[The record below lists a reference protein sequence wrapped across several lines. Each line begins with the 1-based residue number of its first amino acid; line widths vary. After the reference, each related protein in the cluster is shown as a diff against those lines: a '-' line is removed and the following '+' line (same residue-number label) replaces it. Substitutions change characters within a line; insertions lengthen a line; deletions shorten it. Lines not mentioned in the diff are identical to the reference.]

1 MVSFGKSSKEGALEH
16 ASPHFSPGS
25 YARSWKR
32 VSWRTM
38 RRPAALLVAIS
49 AIAWPACSS
58 EPEPAEARIRAL
70 LAEMEVAAEAK
81 DLRPLKAVVS
91 ERYTD
96 ELGNDRRGIVRLLTY
111 HFLRNQS
118 IHLLTRV
125 AAIELPEPGR
135 ASVTAYVAMAGR
147 PIPDADALTQLRANL
162 YRFDFAL
169 EDVGKSWQVT
179 RAAWRPAEARDFL

>member
-1 MVSFGKSSKEGALEH
+1 LEH
-16 ASPHFSPGS
+16 ASQRRDVRR
-25 YARSWKR
+25 AA
-32 VSWRTM
+32 

-49 AIAWPACSS
+49 AIAWPACSPQ
-58 EPEPAEARIRAL
+58 PESAEAQIRAL
-70 LAEMEVAAEAK
+70 LAEMELAAEEK

-91 ERYTD
+91 EQYSD
-96 ELGNDRRGIVRLLTY
+96 ELGNDRQAIVGLLTY

-125 AAIELPEPGR
+125 AAIELPEPER
-135 ASVTAYVAMAGR
+135 ASVTTYVAMAGR
-147 PIPDADALTQLRANL
+147 PIPDANALTQLRANL

-169 EDVGKSWQVT
+169 EISGKRWQVT

>member
-1 MVSFGKSSKEGALEH
+1 V
-16 ASPHFSPGS
+16 
-25 YARSWKR
+25 
-32 VSWRTM
+32 V
-38 RRPAALLVAIS
+38 LLVAIS
-49 AIAWPACSS
+49 AIAWPACLS
-58 EPEPAEARIRAL
+58 ESESAEARIRAL

-81 DLRPLKAVVS
+81 DLRPVKAVVS
-91 ERYTD
+91 EHYTD
-96 ELGNDRRGIVRLLTY
+96 ELGNDRRDIIRLLTY

-125 AAIELPEPGR
+125 AAVELPEPGR

-147 PIPDADALTQLRANL
+147 PIPDADALMQLRADL

-169 EDVGKSWQVT
+169 EDTGGSWQVT

>member
-1 MVSFGKSSKEGALEH
+1 MVSFWNSSKEGALEH
-16 ASPHFSPGS
+16 ARPRCDVRG
-25 YARSWKR
+25 A
-32 VSWRTM
+32 V

-58 EPEPAEARIRAL
+58 PPQSAEAQIRAL
-70 LAEMEVAAEAK
+70 LAEMEVAAEEK

-91 ERYTD
+91 EQYAD
-96 ELGNDRRGIVRLLTY
+96 ESGNDRQAIVRLLTY

-125 AAIELPEPGR
+125 AAIELPEPDR
-135 ASVTAYVAMAGR
+135 ASVIVYVAMAGR
-147 PIPDADALTQLRANL
+147 PIPDVDAMTQLRANL

-169 EDVGKSWQVT
+169 EDVEKRWQVK

>member
-1 MVSFGKSSKEGALEH
+1 MRWSGALL
-16 ASPHFSPGS
+16 A
-25 YARSWKR
+25 
-32 VSWRTM
+32 
-38 RRPAALLVAIS
+38 AIS

-58 EPEPAEARIRAL
+58 EPESAEARIRSL

-81 DLRPLKAVVS
+81 DIRPLKAVVL
-91 ERYTD
+91 ERYAD
-96 ELGNDRRGIVRLLTY
+96 DRGNDRQAIVGLLAF

-125 AAIELPEPGR
+125 TAVELPEPER
-135 ASVTAYVAMAGR
+135 ALVTVYVAMGGR
-147 PIPDADALTQLRANL
+147 PIPNVDSLTRLRADL

-169 EDVGKSWQVT
+169 EETGNGWQVS

>member
-1 MVSFGKSSKEGALEH
+1 MEH
-16 ASPHFSPGS
+16 ARPRCDVRG
-25 YARSWKR
+25 A
-32 VSWRTM
+32 V

-49 AIAWPACSS
+49 AIVWPACSS
-58 EPEPAEARIRAL
+58 PPQSAEAQIRAL
-70 LAEMEVAAEAK
+70 LAEMELAAEEK

-91 ERYTD
+91 EQYND
-96 ELGNDRRGIVRLLTY
+96 ELGNDRQAIVGLLTY

-125 AAIELPEPGR
+125 AAIELPEPER
-135 ASVTAYVAMAGR
+135 ASVTTYVAMAGR
-147 PIPDADALTQLRANL
+147 PIPDANALTQLRANL

-169 EDVGKSWQVT
+169 KTSGRRWQVT

>member
-1 MVSFGKSSKEGALEH
+1 
-16 ASPHFSPGS
+16 
-25 YARSWKR
+25 
-32 VSWRTM
+32 M
-38 RRPAALLVAIS
+38 RRPAALLVTVS

-58 EPEPAEARIRAL
+58 ESEPAEAQIRAL

-81 DLRPLKAVVS
+81 DLRPLKAIVS

-125 AAIELPEPGR
+125 AAIEIPEPGR

-147 PIPDADALTQLRANL
+147 PIPDANALTQLRANL
-162 YRFDFAL
+162 YRFDFGL
-169 EDVGKSWQVT
+169 EVAGERWQVT